1 MQFNTRLLVIDTS
14 RTELQLW
21 SGSMRTST
29 PELRDR
35 SLVGSKYNPTR
46 CILTIFSLSG
56 FDEYMNLVLDN
67 ATECHMKR
75 GTRKQLGRIMLK
87 GDSITLIQTKDEK

>member
-1 MQFNTRLLVIDTS
+1 
-14 RTELQLW
+14 
-21 SGSMRTST
+21 
-29 PELRDR
+29 
-35 SLVGSKYNPTR
+35 
-46 CILTIFSLSG
+46 
-56 FDEYMNLVLDN
+56 MNLVLDN